1 MIGENKYLLIG
12 AGVMAALL
20 LYLIKKPGAAA
31 SAGQAVGEAAVDAV
45 EGVATGVVGGI
56 GGIVGLPS
64 PSETI
69 TDAEQCRLYLNEH
82 GYWAASA
89 ACSAPAFIEATVMS
103 MKD

>member
-1 MIGENKYLLIG
+1 MISENKYLLIG
-12 AGVMAALL
+12 AGVAAAAL

-31 SAGQAVGEAAVDAV
+31 SAGQAIGAAAVDAA
-45 EGVATGVVGGI
+45 EGAAVGVVGGI
-56 GGIVGLPS
+56 GGLVGLPS

-69 TDAEQCRLYLNEH
+69 TDAEQCKLYLDAN

-89 ACSAPAFIEATVMS
+89 KCSAPAFIEATMMS